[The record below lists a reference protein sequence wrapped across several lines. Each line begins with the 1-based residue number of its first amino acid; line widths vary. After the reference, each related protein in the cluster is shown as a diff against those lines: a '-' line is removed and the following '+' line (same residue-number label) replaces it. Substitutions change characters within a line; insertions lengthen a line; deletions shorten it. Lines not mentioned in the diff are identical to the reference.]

1 MLCAP
6 RNDIDLCIFTWL
18 AGINGVGLG
27 LLILSLALPPN
38 RRIGIF
44 FYPWLVTPLEIFFFT
59 SSSKFVS
66 KDLLFYV
73 ILLSRG
79 LWSYLLLNL
88 FLYFTS
94 LHLLNSSHCEQIKT
108 FTLNSLYRFWLIC
121 M

>member
-44 FYPWLVTPLEIFFFT
+44 FYPWLVTPLEIFFFYFEFKIRVERPT
-59 SSSKFVS
+59 
-66 KDLLFYV
+66 
-73 ILLSRG
+73 
-79 LWSYLLLNL
+79 
-88 FLYFTS
+88 FLCHSPLPRPVVLFTS
-94 LHLLNSSHCEQIKT
+94 EPVPLLHFSSLT
-108 FTLNSLYRFWLIC
+108 
-121 M
+121 